1 MAFELCLIMLLLS
14 ELLNDKL
21 QSPIIYNGNGS
32 LFEVNLKPLGG
43 KLTYV
48 MLGSN
53 MNTTRYAQHTIMD
66 YA

>member
-1 MAFELCLIMLLLS
+1 MLLLS

-21 QSPIIYNGNGS
+21 QSPIIYKGNGS
-32 LFEVNLKPLGG
+32 LLEIYLKTLGG

-53 MNTTRYAQHTIMD
+53 MNTTRYAQHTIMG